1 LLGTGATPALKVE
14 VDPAD
19 DEESYRAL
27 DAGTAVSALLDSVVE
42 KPRFDEARLLSQHDQ
57 GITRSSRTVS
67 PPRPREAVSSPSAE
81 AAPVVPVDRILQRAV
96 NAVVALQA
104 LGRLGDS

>member
-1 LLGTGATPALKVE
+1 
-14 VDPAD
+14 
-19 DEESYRAL
+19 
-27 DAGTAVSALLDSVVE
+27 
-42 KPRFDEARLLSQHDQ
+42 
-57 GITRSSRTVS
+57 
-67 PPRPREAVSSPSAE
+67 VSSPSAE